1 MLMDVLV
8 MVEHPVVAEN
18 AGECACNSRVLPQL
32 RQRHCVCQCLAAEP
46 LGFALAELL
55 QHLLRAAFELAAGG
69 NFKSPDVA
77 IVAPRV
83 IMNKT
88 SW

>member
-1 MLMDVLV
+1 
-8 MVEHPVVAEN
+8 
-18 AGECACNSRVLPQL
+18 
-32 RQRHCVCQCLAAEP
+32 LAAEP

-69 NFKSPDVA
+69 NSKSPDVA